1 MENMTN
7 LYEVNEFWKWEWVGE
22 LRNFFFFLKGARMHR
37 KTPKQPQNQQV
48 SWDLEDVPPESSKAE
63 LRSSP
68 IHSSSSRDF
77 WVNCNGA
84 MGESFPWQKE
94 GNWRKDALHTVQ
106 IWQFSARPRPYSA
119 SLRAGP
125 APPGAGPRGP
135 QGDPASAQAPNPQP

>member
-1 MENMTN
+1 M
-7 LYEVNEFWKWEWVGE
+7 GE

-84 MGESFPWQKE
+84 MGESLPWQKRVT
-94 GNWRKDALHTVQ
+94 GGKTRFTPFKSGSSLQDPVL
-106 IWQFSARPRPYSA
+106 IRPPSGQVPHHQAQVRGGRRGIPHQPRH
-119 SLRAGP
+119 LTHNPRATTPWGLWPETP
-125 APPGAGPRGP
+125 AG
-135 QGDPASAQAPNPQP
+135 